1 MLDFLHYGFMQRAL
15 VSSVLVGTTCSLIG
29 VFVVLRGMAFAGS
42 GLAHAAFGGVAL
54 GFLLGVNPLAAAIL
68 FCLGTAGLIQ
78 AAAQKAQLRMDA
90 AIGIFFAFTMA
101 LGVLFIGLMRRYD
114 ARVYGYLFG
123 NVLGVTWGSLALML
137 GLGLVVIGT
146 IALLYKELKFLSFD
160 EEMAQASGLP
170 TQLLSGVLLVLLALT
185 VVLSIRAVGII
196 LVEALLVTPAA
207 TAYQLTNRYGMM
219 FVLSWV
225 AGVLSCVAGLVLSYY
240 LQIPSGAA
248 IVMVATV
255 LFALAAIL
263 SPKRRP
269 CKTCGQSPETQTAN
283 PKS

>member
-1 MLDFLHYGFMQRAL
+1 MPDFLHYGFMQRAL
-15 VSSVLVGTTCSLIG
+15 IGSLVVGTTCSLIG
-29 VFVVLRGMAFAGS
+29 VFVILRGMAFAGS

-54 GFLLGVNPLAAAIL
+54 GFLVGINPLVAAIL

-78 AAAQKAQLRMDA
+78 TATRRTQLRMDA

-123 NVLGVTWGSLALML
+123 NVLGVTPANLWLMLAL
-137 GLGLVVIGT
+137 GVVVIGT
-146 IALLYKELKFLSFD
+146 VVLLYKEFKFLSFD
-160 EEMAQASGLP
+160 EELARASGLP
-170 TQLLSGVLLVLLALT
+170 VQMLSGLLLVLLALT
-185 VVLSIRAVGII
+185 VVLSIKAVGII

-219 FVLSWV
+219 FLVSWL
-225 AGVLSCVAGLVLSYY
+225 AGVVSCVVGMALSYY
-240 LQIPSGAA
+240 LQVPSGAA
-248 IVMVATV
+248 IVIVATV
-255 LFALAAIL
+255 LFGLAAVF

-269 CKTCGQSPETQTAN
+269 CKVCGRT
-283 PKS
+283 

>member
-1 MLDFLHYGFMQRAL
+1 MFDFLQYGFMQRAL
-15 VSSVLVGTTCSLIG
+15 LSSVIVGTTCSFIG

-54 GFLLGVNPLAAAIL
+54 GFLLAINPLFAAVL

-78 AAAQKAQLRMDA
+78 VASRKAQLRMDA
-90 AIGIFFAFTMA
+90 AIGVFFVFAMA

-123 NVLGVTWGSLALML
+123 NVLGVTAGNLILMAA
-137 GLGLVVIGT
+137 LGLVVVGV
-146 IALLYKELKFLSFD
+146 IALLYRQFKFLTFD
-160 EEMAQASGLP
+160 EEMAEASGLP
-170 TQLLSGVLLVLLALT
+170 TGALAALLLVLLALT
-185 VVLSIRAVGII
+185 VVVSLKAVGII

-225 AGVLSCVAGLVLSYY
+225 TGVVSAVLGLVVSYT
-240 LQIPSGAA
+240 LGIPSGAA
-248 IVMVATV
+248 IVIVATV
-255 LFALAAIL
+255 LFALAML
-263 SPKRRP
+263 FSPKRRK
-269 CKTCGQSPETQTAN
+269 CKVCGH
-283 PKS
+283 KSSMDMG

>member
-15 VSSVLVGTTCSLIG
+15 IGSLVVGTTCSLIG
-29 VFVVLRGMAFAGS
+29 VFVILRGMAFAGS

-54 GFLLGVNPLAAAIL
+54 GFLVGINPLVAAIL

-78 AAAQKAQLRMDA
+78 TATRRAQLRMDA

-123 NVLGVTWGSLALML
+123 NVLGVTPANLWLMLAL
-137 GLGLVVIGT
+137 GVVVIGT
-146 IALLYKELKFLSFD
+146 VVLLYKEFKFLSFD
-160 EEMAQASGLP
+160 EELARASGLP
-170 TQLLSGVLLVLLALT
+170 VQMLSGLLLVLLALT
-185 VVLSIRAVGII
+185 VVLSIKAVGII

-207 TAYQLTNRYGMM
+207 TAYQLTNRYGVM
-219 FVLSWV
+219 FLLSWL
-225 AGVLSCVAGLVLSYY
+225 AGVVSCVVGMALSYY
-240 LQIPSGAA
+240 LQVPSGAA
-248 IVMVATV
+248 IVIVATV
-255 LFALAAIL
+255 LFGLAAVF

-269 CKTCGQSPETQTAN
+269 CKVCGRT
-283 PKS
+283 